1 MYIFKILFVIG
12 LALAGKSTSA
22 NSNVLEKGS
31 SPTSYPTVTERS
43 PAVGTLSGVRIAI
56 PREYLVFDVSYED
69 EPPGTP
75 TNQGTTSGLD
85 ARIKNFSLLLR
96 LSDLQPRR
104 SPQDEK
110 QWESQKSSYAAN
122 FTRWWMSVDVRNSTW
137 PDHGVG
143 WLKTVV
149 GRRLDATASGGD
161 EYADAPDI
169 DGLTRK
175 VSVRLA
181 PAPSYETQHDLM
193 YDKERNSTLV
203 VCTHMRRNVEPHD
216 VEVVCKQTFYLD
228 DLHAMVDLNY
238 DDVYLKNW
246 KLYQQKIAELLRSL
260 VVNNESNVR
269 LQRE

>member
-1 MYIFKILFVIG
+1 MSNSTYKFSTLFAIG
-12 LALAGKSTSA
+12 LALAGTSAFA
-22 NSNVLEKGS
+22 NSNVPEKWGS
-31 SPTSYPTVTERS
+31 LTSQPAITERL
-43 PAVGTLSGVRIAI
+43 PAVGTLSGVHIAI

-69 EPPGTP
+69 QPPGKP
-75 TNQGTTSGLD
+75 ANQGTTSGLD
-85 ARIKNFSLLLR
+85 APIKNFSLLLR

-137 PDHGVG
+137 PDHGAG
-143 WLKTVV
+143 WLKTVI

-169 DGLTRK
+169 YGLTRK

-193 YDKERNSTLV
+193 YDKEQNSTLV
-203 VCTHMRRNVEPHD
+203 FCTHMRRNVEPHD
-216 VEVVCKQTFYLD
+216 VEVVCTQTFYLD

-238 DDVYLKNW
+238 DDIYLKNW
-246 KLYQQKIAELLRSL
+246 KLYQQKIAELLRSF
-260 VVNNESNVR
+260 R
-269 LQRE
+269 K